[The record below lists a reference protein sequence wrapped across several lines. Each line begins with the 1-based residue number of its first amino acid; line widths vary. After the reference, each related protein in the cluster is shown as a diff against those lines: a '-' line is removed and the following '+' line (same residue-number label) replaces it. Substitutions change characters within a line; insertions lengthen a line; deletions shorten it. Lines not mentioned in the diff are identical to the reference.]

1 MDEDAERIDAL
12 LLPVG
17 AEWHALDL
25 ADVREVLPAVSTTP
39 VPAAPGW
46 LDGLANIRGEIVP
59 VGSSARALGADDT
72 SGTDSTPT
80 HLVLAEAT
88 AGVLAIAATGTP
100 RACRL
105 GARAGTTERAGG
117 RGRYLADD
125 RLCTLL
131 DLDELTGAP

>member
-1 MDEDAERIDAL
+1 MDDDAGEQIDAL

-17 AEWHALDL
+17 EEWHALEL
-25 ADVREVLPAVSTTP
+25 ADVREVLPTAITTP
-39 VPAAPGW
+39 VPAAPAW

-59 VGSSARALGADDT
+59 VVSSAKALGAAAAEA
-72 SGTDSTPT
+72 PT
-80 HLVLAEAT
+80 HLVLAEAS
-88 AGVLAIAATGTP
+88 AGLLAIAATGTP

-105 GARAGTTERAGG
+105 GARAGTTERPGG

-131 DLDELTGAP
+131 DLDELTAAP

>member
-1 MDEDAERIDAL
+1 MDDDAERIDAL

-17 AEWHALDL
+17 EEWHALEL
-25 ADVREVLPAVSTTP
+25 SDVREVLPAVSTTP

-59 VGSSARALGADDT
+59 VVSSARALGSDDAE
-72 SGTDSTPT
+72 TPT
-80 HLVLAEAT
+80 HLVLAEAA

-105 GARAGTTERAGG
+105 GARAGTTERPGG

-131 DLDELTGAP
+131 DLDELTAAP

>member
-1 MDEDAERIDAL
+1 MDDDAERIDAL

-17 AEWHALDL
+17 EEWHALEL
-25 ADVREVLPAVSTTP
+25 SDVREVLPTVSTTP
-39 VPAAPGW
+39 VPAAPVW

-59 VGSSARALGADDT
+59 VVSSARALGAEIHDDT
-72 SGTDSTPT
+72 T
-80 HLVLAEAT
+80 HLVLAET
-88 AGVLAIAATGTP
+88 TTGVLAIATTGTP
-100 RACRL
+100 RPCRL

-131 DLDELTGAP
+131 DLDELTGAS